1 MKQPVR
7 LFSIGVFAT
16 SIILLV
22 FYFFED
28 SKAKSNEM
36 NTDEMITAIEEDGY
50 RVITESEYISLS
62 VNDKKEIKDNK
73 ESTEKQE
80 KDANT
85 DQKEDATSEKEKE
98 NEKEEETPAENEAV
112 KKYTL
117 KIESGM
123 ASSTISSRLAENGI
137 IKDANEFTQYLEDEG
152 YSTKIQLGEFE
163 LTSSMSSF
171 EIAEEL
177 TK

>member
-7 LFSIGVFAT
+7 LFSIGVLAT
-16 SIILLV
+16 SIIVLV

-28 SKAKSNEM
+28 SKAKSNDL
-36 NTDEMITAIEEDGY
+36 NTDEMIAAIEADGY

-62 VNDKKEIKDNK
+62 VNDKNEKKDNK
-73 ESTEKQE
+73 KTADKEEKTASAE
-80 KDANT
+80 E
-85 DQKEDATSEKEKE
+85 KEDNASEKEKQDEKSSQE
-98 NEKEEETPAENEAV
+98 NAEKT
-112 KKYTL
+112 YTL

-123 ASSTISSRLAENGI
+123 PSSEISSRLAENGI
-137 IKDANEFTQYLEDEG
+137 IDNAREFTSYLEDEG
-152 YSTKIQLGEFE
+152 YSTKIQLGEFSVS
-163 LTSSMSSF
+163 SSMSNF